1 MELVKQETALQIFN
15 VTDAVLS
22 DLESSTKLTIADT
35 ESEKV
40 VRKYRQQAK
49 SLQVQIEKRRL
60 KLNREYKE
68 RTDKAAE
75 ILTTRINP
83 VYDDLDGK
91 IKAVEAEREKKRLEK
106 EAAEKAE
113 RERLEKIEA
122 ERVEKINAAFAEIE
136 KAALAGQRYN
146 LPAEDI
152 KKLHHALNNMEV
164 SEEILQERYQE
175 AMDLWKK
182 GLEDTHAALIAR
194 EKFEAEQADL
204 EAKKKRLAE
213 EQARFEAEQKAA
225 SEAEAKKA
233 QEQFEADW
241 DAAIKYDKIWTEK
254 KAAEKA
260 EADRIWQAQEK
271 LRLEREA
278 FEKEKADAEA
288 KRQAEEDQKK
298 AAEQYLVDWDAAI
311 AENAEFVKA
320 RKEKQKADKARA
332 KLVKVDKELLTGFM
346 QKIKAPVFDS
356 SVLKT
361 EAAKIAI
368 WSFMEDFDAMVDG
381 LKTNI
386 KNLT

>member
-1 MELVKQETALQIFN
+1 MELAKQETALQIFN

-68 RTDKAAE
+68 RTDKAAG

-106 EAAEKAE
+106 EAAEQAE

-122 ERVEKINAAFAEIE
+122 ERVAKIET
-136 KAALAGQRYN
+136 ALAEVTTAAKAGQEYN
-146 LPAEDI
+146 LPASEI
-152 KKLHHALNNMEV
+152 KLLHHALSNLEI
-164 SEEILQERYQE
+164 SEDVFQERYFE
-175 AMDLWKK
+175 AMETWKK
-182 GLEDTHAALIAR
+182 GLEDTHTALIAR
-194 EKFEAEQADL
+194 EKFEQEQAAL

-213 EQARFEAEQKAA
+213 EQAQFEAEQKAA
-225 SEAEAKKA
+225 REAEAKKA

-332 KLVKVDKELLTGFM
+332 KLIEADR
-346 QKIKAPVFDS
+346 KALV
-356 SVLKT
+356 
-361 EAAKIAI
+361 
-368 WSFMEDFDAMVDG
+368 SFMEKIQAPELDPNKFKTDDAKQLYWNFATGFDNLVSD
-381 LKTNI
+381 LNKEI
-386 KNLT
+386 KNMS